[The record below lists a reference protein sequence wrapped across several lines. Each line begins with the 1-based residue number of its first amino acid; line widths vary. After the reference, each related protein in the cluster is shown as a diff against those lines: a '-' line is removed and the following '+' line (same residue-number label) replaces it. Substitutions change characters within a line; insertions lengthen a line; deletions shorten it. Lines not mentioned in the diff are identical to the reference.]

1 MDGRRNQQD
10 FLKFDSIYHGFAEP
24 ERLIRKLSTPDDT
37 LLGMDKAEHRWFPL
51 YESSQGKEYQ
61 VKHSIL

>member
-1 MDGRRNQQD
+1 MVGETSRVFSSSIASTRN
-10 FLKFDSIYHGFAEP
+10 FPKP
-24 ERLIRKLSTPDDT
+24 ERLIRKFLTPDDT